1 MCNEFK
7 NLIKLTKEVSEPL
20 WLFVMLYCNGDCV
33 EKYQNNDKPI
43 EPLGFN
49 GVSNPESKS
58 FLSQPKT
65 FATPLIRHFW
75 FKIAC
80 NHVISVFLAK

>member
-1 MCNEFK
+1 
-7 NLIKLTKEVSEPL
+7 
-20 WLFVMLYCNGDCV
+20 MLNGNGDRV
-33 EKYQNNDKPI
+33 EKHQNDDKPI
-43 EPLGFN
+43 EPLGLN
-49 GVSNPESKS
+49 GVSNPEAKT

-75 FKIAC
+75 FKIAW